1 MKNIVCL
8 INDIDIII
16 RFLVGKKRGVVLFN
30 IMFKNRKSNKL
41 KFLMWKNKYIWK
53 KLGKC

>member
-1 MKNIVCL
+1 MKNTACL

-16 RFLVGKKRGVVLFN
+16 RPPVGKKRGVALPN

-41 KFLMWKNKYIWK
+41 KFLM
-53 KLGKC
+53 